1 MVRKSFFLIA
11 LISISSQSFLISSDR
26 VESEIYGHSHFMC
39 NQMSYNEIIELLDDL
54 QIQSVGVLLTQECNE
69 SLRLIRVSIE
79 KNISS
84 YYCEEK
90 RVLVRKLLRLKQQ
103 LQSRVYRPCIVFS
116 MVTPLIAALSYYY
129 WQDELSL
136 KWKVIVVAMGS
147 MSLLGL
153 ADYAD
158 FINYANKR
166 LATANVVEV
175 YIEDTINELLA
186 LLS

>member
-11 LISISSQSFLISSDR
+11 LISISSQSFLISSNR
-26 VESEIYGHSHFMC
+26 VESEIYGHSHFMH
-39 NQMSYNEIIELLDDL
+39 NQMSYNEIIERLDDL
-54 QIQSVGVLLTQECNE
+54 QIQSLGVLLTQECNE

-84 YYCEEK
+84 YYCDEK

-103 LQSRVYRPCIVFS
+103 LQSRVYRPRIVLS
-116 MVTPLIAALSYYY
+116 MATPLIAALSYYY

-158 FINYANKR
+158 YKASINKI
-166 LATANVVEV
+166 LADVHIADLD
-175 YIEDTINELLA
+175 IGIINELIT